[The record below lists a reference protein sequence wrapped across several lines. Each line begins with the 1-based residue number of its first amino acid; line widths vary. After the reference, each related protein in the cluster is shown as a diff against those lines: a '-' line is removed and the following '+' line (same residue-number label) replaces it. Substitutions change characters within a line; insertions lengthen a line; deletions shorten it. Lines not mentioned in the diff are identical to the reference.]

1 MGKSLKPIH
10 LFSASILLALIT
22 IGYGYAQ
29 NQTDTDDGSLGAQT
43 AITMGTVAAIIISV
57 LGIIKTLVDKGIL
70 DKRVGTGVVMAADAT
85 HAVLDT
91 RELVQETTNAILEA
105 LRVDNPEVAAKV
117 QNAVQPVLKQIDQKV
132 KEYQPKV
139 DTFAQI
145 ANKIGSNGAKTVDAI
160 KENNELKDNI
170 PDAIVSS

>member
-1 MGKSLKPIH
+1 M
-10 LFSASILLALIT
+10 
-22 IGYGYAQ
+22 
-29 NQTDTDDGSLGAQT
+29 
-43 AITMGTVAAIIISV
+43 
-57 LGIIKTLVDKGIL
+57 
-70 DKRVGTGVVMAADAT
+70 
-85 HAVLDT
+85 
-91 RELVQETTNAILEA
+91 
-105 LRVDNPEVAAKV
+105 RVDNPEVAAKV

-160 KENNELKDNI
+160 KENDELKDNI